1 MPHEIMD
8 YNKLIPLEQEIQRV
22 KGEYTLDSAVIFS
35 NSQEIRGTAED
46 SKYFVSIFPLGI
58 YIILLMDETEY
69 GARTSEPIKVAQI
82 PLQMAGQNDFKI
94 NLFEILTIL
103 EWGCRDCN
111 DYIPVF

>member
-1 MPHEIMD
+1 
-8 YNKLIPLEQEIQRV
+8 
-22 KGEYTLDSAVIFS
+22 
-35 NSQEIRGTAED
+35 
-46 SKYFVSIFPLGI
+46 
-58 YIILLMDETEY
+58 MDETEY